1 MPPCNAIQLS
11 MLNNFSF
18 LLIVLSATE
27 YLYEILI
34 IVAYHDPQ
42 SVGETWRTVQHDE
55 EPKRRDIVEITHSCL
70 KQFYSRKYF

>member
-1 MPPCNAIQLS
+1 MCFNSVCVILDIPPCNAIQVS
-11 MLNNFSF
+11 VLNNFSF

-42 SVGETWRTVQHDE
+42 SVGET
-55 EPKRRDIVEITHSCL
+55 
-70 KQFYSRKYF
+70 